1 MKRILLLTG
10 LAAPAIALA
19 FFTLQPEA
27 DRTASLPLFHF
38 YIVTFTTFSAAVVS
52 ILLGHALGQQAKPR
66 HVLAAAAFAIMGSIF
81 FSHGIATRG
90 ALINHFHPA
99 IAWSAWLT
107 LFSGGALF
115 TIAGLDGPGRPLNWR
130 PVRLI
135 VYAAT
140 AGVLTYFAVAAFA
153 PQWLTE
159 LEARFDSP
167 PIRDAIFAAS
177 LGLWLVAAF
186 RLGQIWRVTRNHVD
200 GVLGFVAF
208 WLASATV
215 SMHRYP
221 LWNLSWWMY
230 HFILLAGFLITIFV
244 LAAEYEQVRQFRL
257 VRYFLAASLILT
269 ALLALTAS
277 AVFVQFSYN
286 TLVTEIQNSAH
297 NLADNLA
304 AETARDLPEVTTSAD
319 LRALINRPDTR
330 ALFDLR
336 LASLPIQSMLIYD
349 ADGVAVY
356 ASEPEQLGKNVED
369 REDFLETMEGETFTS
384 IHLPDDPP
392 SDYHPKSSVYI
403 IEAYAPLRPAADPN
417 SQPIGVLVTFQEAP
431 ELSRTIINTRLTG
444 LVTVAITMGL
454 LFAALLSV
462 VGRAD
467 RIITART
474 EELSTAYTNLRRAE
488 AMRDDLTNMII
499 HDLRSPLAAIAA
511 SIEILPRFL
520 NPESRNRVIN
530 SAEAANRRM
539 TGLIDDL
546 LTVSKIEA
554 GELTLQRENTPLESL
569 LADRLEA
576 FAAQAANEEKTLTL
590 TCPPGL
596 SANIDPPLI
605 SRVLDNLLGNAFK
618 YTERNGNIQ
627 ILACDDHN
635 GRVFISV
642 RDDGDGIPDDYK
654 ARIFDK
660 FVQAPNA
667 NDTPIRKGTGLGLT
681 FCRLVVESHGGQ
693 IQVTDAPGG
702 GSEFS
707 FWLPKEC

>member
-1 MKRILLLTG
+1 MKRILILTG
-10 LAAPAIALA
+10 LAAPAITLA

-52 ILLGHALGQQAKPR
+52 ILLGLALGRQAKPR

-107 LFSGGALF
+107 LFGGGALF
-115 TIAGLDGPGRPLNWR
+115 TIAGLDGPGSPPHWR

-140 AGVLTYFAVAAFA
+140 AGVLAYFAVAAFA
-153 PQWLTE
+153 SQWLTE
-159 LEARFDSP
+159 LETRFDSP
-167 PIRDAIFAAS
+167 SVRDTIFVAS

-186 RLGQIWRVTRNHVD
+186 RLWQIWRVTRNRVD
-200 GVLGFVAF
+200 GMLGFVAF
-208 WLASATV
+208 WLATATV

-221 LWNLSWWMY
+221 VWNLSWWMY
-230 HFILLAGFLITIFV
+230 HVILLVGFLVTILV

-257 VRYFLAASLILT
+257 VRYYLALSLILT
-269 ALLALTAS
+269 ALLALIAS
-277 AVFVQFSYN
+277 ALFSQFSHN
-286 TLVTEIQNSAH
+286 ILVGEIQ
-297 NLADNLA
+297 
-304 AETARDLPEVTTSAD
+304 
-319 LRALINRPDTR
+319 
-330 ALFDLR
+330 
-336 LASLPIQSMLIYD
+336 
-349 ADGVAVY
+349 
-356 ASEPEQLGKNVED
+356 
-369 REDFLETMEGETFTS
+369 
-384 IHLPDDPP
+384 DPA
-392 SDYHPKSSVYI
+392 K
-403 IEAYAPLRPAADPN
+403 L
-417 SQPIGVLVTFQEAP
+417 SQA
-431 ELSRTIINTRLTG
+431 IINTRLTG
-444 LVTVAITMGL
+444 LVTAAVTMGL

-467 RIITART
+467 SIITTRT
-474 EELSTAYTNLRRAE
+474 KELSTAYANLRRAE

-499 HDLRSPLAAIAA
+499 HDLRSPLTAIAA

-520 NPESRNRVIN
+520 NPESRSRVIN
-530 SAEAANRRM
+530 SAQAANRRM

-554 GELTLQRENTPLESL
+554 GELTLQRQNTPVEPL

-576 FAAQAANEEKTLTL
+576 FASQAAKEEKTLTL
-590 TCPPGL
+590 ACPPDL
-596 SANIDPPLI
+596 SANIDSPLI
-605 SRVLDNLLGNAFK
+605 SRVLDNLLGNALK
-618 YTERNGNIQ
+618 YTKRNGKIQ
-627 ILACDDHN
+627 ILAGDDNN
-635 GRVFISV
+635 GRVTISV
-642 RDDGDGIPDDYK
+642 RDDGEGIPDEYK

-660 FVQAPNA
+660 FMQAPNA
-667 NDTPIRKGTGLGLT
+667 NEAPIRKGTGLGLT

-693 IQVTDAPGG
+693 IQVADAPGG

-707 FWLPKEC
+707 FWLPKEQQGRIC

>member
-1 MKRILLLTG
+1 MKRILVLTG
-10 LAAPAIALA
+10 LAAPAITLA

-52 ILLGHALGQQAKPR
+52 ILLGLALGRQAKPR
-66 HVLAAAAFAIMGSIF
+66 HALAAAAFAIMGSIF

-90 ALINHFHPA
+90 ALISHFHPA

-115 TIAGLDGPGRPLNWR
+115 TIAGLDGPGSPPNWR

-140 AGVLTYFAVAAFA
+140 AGVLAYFAVAASA
-153 PQWLTE
+153 SQWLTE
-159 LEARFDSP
+159 LETRFDSP
-167 PIRDAIFAAS
+167 SVRDTIFVAS

-186 RLGQIWRVTRNHVD
+186 RLWQIWQVTRNRVD

-208 WLASATV
+208 WLATATV

-221 LWNLSWWMY
+221 VWNLSWWMY
-230 HFILLAGFLITIFV
+230 HVILLVGFLVTILV
-244 LAAEYEQVRQFRL
+244 LAAEYEQIRQFRL
-257 VRYFLAASLILT
+257 VRYYLAASLILT
-269 ALLALTAS
+269 ALLALIAS
-277 AVFVQFSYN
+277 ALFVQFSYN
-286 TLVTEIQNSAH
+286 TLVTEIQNSARD
-297 NLADNLA
+297 LANNLA

-349 ADGVAVY
+349 ADGLAVY
-356 ASEPEQLGKNVED
+356 ASEPEQLGKDVED
-369 REDFLETMEGETFTS
+369 REDFLETLEGETTTS
-384 IHLPDDPP
+384 IHSPDNPP
-392 SDYHPKSSVYI
+392 GDYRPTGSVYV
-403 IEAYAPLRPAADPN
+403 IEAYAPIRPAADPGG
-417 SQPIGVLVTFQEAP
+417 QPIGALMTFQEAP
-431 ELSRTIINTRLTG
+431 ELSQAIINTRLTG
-444 LVTVAITMGL
+444 LVTAAVTMGL

-467 RIITART
+467 HIITART
-474 EELSTAYTNLRRAE
+474 KELSTAYSNLRRAE

-499 HDLRSPLAAIAA
+499 HDLRSPLTAIAA

-520 NPESRNRVIN
+520 NPESRSRVIN
-530 SAEAANRRM
+530 SAQAANRRM

-554 GELTLQRENTPLESL
+554 GELTLQRQNTPVEPL

-576 FAAQAANEEKTLTL
+576 FAAQATHEEKNLTL

-596 SANIDPPLI
+596 SANIDPSLI
-605 SRVLDNLLGNAFK
+605 SRVLDNLLGNALK
-618 YTERNGNIQ
+618 YTERNGKIQ
-627 ILACDDHN
+627 ILACEDNN

-642 RDDGDGIPDDYK
+642 RDDGEGIPDEYK

-667 NDTPIRKGTGLGLT
+667 NEAPLRKGTGLGLT

-693 IQVTDAPGG
+693 IQVADAPGG

-707 FWLPKEC
+707 FWLPKE

>member
-1 MKRILLLTG
+1 MKRILIIIG
-10 LAAPAIALA
+10 LAAPAMALV
-19 FFTLQPEA
+19 FFTLQPKA
-27 DRTASLPLFHF
+27 DRTANLPLAHF

-52 ILLGHALGQQAKPR
+52 ILLGLALGRQAKPR

-107 LFSGGALF
+107 LFGGGALF
-115 TIAGLDGPGRPLNWR
+115 TIAGLDGPGSPPHWR

-140 AGVLTYFAVAAFA
+140 AGVLAYFAVAAFA
-153 PQWLTE
+153 SQWLTE
-159 LEARFDSP
+159 LETRFDSP
-167 PIRDAIFAAS
+167 SVRDTIFVAS

-186 RLGQIWRVTRNHVD
+186 RLWQIWRVTRNRVD

-208 WLASATV
+208 WLATATV

-221 LWNLSWWMY
+221 VWNLSWWMY
-230 HFILLAGFLITIFV
+230 HVILLVGFLVTILV

-257 VRYFLAASLILT
+257 VRYYLALSLILT
-269 ALLALTAS
+269 ALLALIAS
-277 AVFVQFSYN
+277 ALFSQFSHN
-286 TLVTEIQNSAH
+286 ILIGEIQ
-297 NLADNLA
+297 
-304 AETARDLPEVTTSAD
+304 
-319 LRALINRPDTR
+319 
-330 ALFDLR
+330 
-336 LASLPIQSMLIYD
+336 
-349 ADGVAVY
+349 
-356 ASEPEQLGKNVED
+356 
-369 REDFLETMEGETFTS
+369 
-384 IHLPDDPP
+384 DPA
-392 SDYHPKSSVYI
+392 K
-403 IEAYAPLRPAADPN
+403 L
-417 SQPIGVLVTFQEAP
+417 SQA
-431 ELSRTIINTRLTG
+431 IINTRLTG
-444 LVTVAITMGL
+444 LVTAAVTMGL

-467 RIITART
+467 SIITTRT
-474 EELSTAYTNLRRAE
+474 KELSTAYANLRRAE

-499 HDLRSPLAAIAA
+499 HDLRSPLTAIAA

-520 NPESRNRVIN
+520 NPESRSRVIN
-530 SAEAANRRM
+530 SAQAANRRM

-554 GELTLQRENTPLESL
+554 GELTLQRQNTPVEPL

-576 FAAQAANEEKTLTL
+576 FASQAAKEEKTLTL
-590 TCPPGL
+590 ACPPDL
-596 SANIDPPLI
+596 SANIDSPLI
-605 SRVLDNLLGNAFK
+605 SRVLDNLLGNALK
-618 YTERNGNIQ
+618 YTKRNGKIQ
-627 ILACDDHN
+627 ILAGDDNN
-635 GRVFISV
+635 GRVTISV
-642 RDDGDGIPDDYK
+642 RDDGEGIPDEYK

-660 FVQAPNA
+660 FMQAPNA
-667 NDTPIRKGTGLGLT
+667 NEAPIRKGTGLGLT

-693 IQVTDAPGG
+693 IQVADAPGG